1 MCDQLAGSYTD
12 SRPRAFDESG
22 DHRIGAHNA
31 LSTVD
36 ELREAA
42 TLLDVAESGLSTA
55 MSAVQRIWKA
65 FPAQT
70 QRLWIGFVLL
80 DGSQT
85 EKVLDLIQR
94 EGPYAGIEYLKQCYY
109 EGERDHKRGLRQWSR
124 L

>member
-1 MCDQLAGSYTD
+1 VCDQLADSYTD

-42 TLLDVAESGLSTA
+42 TLLDVAEGRLSTA
-55 MSAVQRIWKA
+55 MSAVNRTSWHV

-70 QRLWIGFVLL
+70 RRLWIGVVFL

-85 EKVLDLIQR
+85 DRVLDLIQR
-94 EGPYAGIEYLKQCYY
+94 EGPSAGIEYLKQCHY
-109 EGERDHKRGLRQWSR
+109 GGG
-124 L
+124 